1 MRVSEYALDRA
12 TAQREQRDKSQD
24 EAVTFWVAVN
34 LKALLRLED
43 R

>member
-1 MRVSEYALDRA
+1 MWVSKYALDRA
-12 TAQREQRDKSQD
+12 TVQREQRDRSQD
-24 EAVTFWVAVN
+24 EAVTFWAAVN